1 MNKCEGAFRLHRSV
15 LATAERGVRLVSV
28 HKDGLSQ
35 LLCPEKPEAPPR
47 CSSEWGGQ
55 QWALPSGASL
65 EISE

>member
-47 CSSEWGGQ
+47 CSSEWGDS
-55 QWALPSGASL
+55 SGL
-65 EISE
+65 YPLGLL